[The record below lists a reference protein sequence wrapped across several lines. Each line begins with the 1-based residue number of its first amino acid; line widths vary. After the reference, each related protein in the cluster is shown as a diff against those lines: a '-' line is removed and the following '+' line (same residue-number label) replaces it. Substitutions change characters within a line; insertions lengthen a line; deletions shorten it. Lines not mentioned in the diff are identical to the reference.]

1 MTTKTKETS
10 ANTTRVHVVVT
21 LDLKKAL
28 KEKAEKEGRS
38 ISGLVNFVL
47 TEYLKKNAGR

>member
-1 MTTKTKETS
+1 MSTKTKEAR
-10 ANTTRVHVVVT
+10 ANTTRVHVVIT

-38 ISGLVNFVL
+38 VSGLVNYVL

>member
-1 MTTKTKETS
+1 MSAKNKEGR
-10 ANTTRVHVVVT
+10 ANTTRVHVVVSIE
-21 LDLKKAL
+21 LKEAL
-28 KEKAEKEGRS
+28 KAKAAKEGRS